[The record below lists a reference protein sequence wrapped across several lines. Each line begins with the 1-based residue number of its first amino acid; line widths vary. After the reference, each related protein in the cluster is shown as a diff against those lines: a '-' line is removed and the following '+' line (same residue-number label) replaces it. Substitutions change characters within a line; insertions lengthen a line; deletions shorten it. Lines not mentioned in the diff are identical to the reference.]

1 MINEDKL
8 ATQEVSVAIW
18 YVKHKQLLRR
28 IVLGLVIVIDVG
40 LVAYSSFGAGLD
52 FLSFGKRNQQEME
65 LLHSEIPLDSSRLA
79 NKPQDLQLGGVD
91 LLRSGAV
98 TDVLARVQ
106 NPNPSWTV
114 QFSYT
119 IGLGDVVEQANDG
132 FLLPGEERPFF
143 RSLRNAEGGVVFNID
158 KLSWRRVDAH
168 EIPDFNAWRDERLN
182 FEVKNAR
189 FNPAEVSTVGAQ
201 EQVGRAQFT
210 ISNKS
215 AFSYFEPKFLVLL
228 YRGSRLVGI
237 QSTVV
242 TNFKSGE
249 TREVELSWVDHIGA
263 VSNIEI
269 VPAINIMDEGVY
281 LKP

>member
-1 MINEDKL
+1 MVNEDKL
-8 ATQEVSVAIW
+8 ATQEVSAAIW
-18 YVKHKQLLRR
+18 YVKHKRLLRKVVLGF
-28 IVLGLVIVIDVG
+28 IIAIDLGLVI
-40 LVAYSSFGAGLD
+40 YSSFGVGLD
-52 FLSFGKRNQQEME
+52 FLSFGKRKQQELE
-65 LLHSEIPLDSSRLA
+65 LLHSEIPLDLSRLA

-91 LLRSGAV
+91 LLRTGAV

-106 NPNPSWTV
+106 NPNPSWTA

-119 IGLGDVVEQANDG
+119 VGLGDNVERADDG

-143 RSLRNAEGGVVFNID
+143 HSFRNAEGGVVFNID

-168 EIPDFNAWRDERLN
+168 EISDFNAWRDERLN
-182 FEVKNAR
+182 FEIKNAR
-189 FNPAEVSTVGAQ
+189 FNPAAVSATGTQ

-237 QSTVV
+237 QSAVV